1 MFRLS
6 RISAPR
12 ATLAAFLLVTVAIAG
27 YGAFAV
33 PASPDAFVA
42 ASDASFD
49 LMDLVRFCLG
59 SGSVQ

>member
-27 YGAFAV
+27 YGALAV
-33 PASPDAFVA
+33 PATPDAYMVT
-42 ASDASFD
+42 SDASGG
-49 LMDLVRFCLG
+49 LMDFVRFCLG
-59 SGSVQ
+59 SGRVQ

>member
-12 ATLAAFLLVTVAIAG
+12 ATLAAFLLVTFAIAG

-33 PASPDAFVA
+33 PTPDAVIA
-42 ASDASFD
+42 TSDASFNLID
-49 LMDLVRFCLG
+49 FVRFCLG
-59 SGSVQ
+59 AGRVQ